1 MSVSNTNPATK
12 INVGGVAAFGQS
24 LAILNPE
31 LSPCGER
38 YAFDQYGRPAPPDS
52 LDTTSCPGRFD
63 PSERIEV
70 ENSLRS
76 YLSPRYYSL
85 PKGVNQGTDT
95 MFGRGTSKGR
105 NYLDTDLVQTDVNN
119 YLTDSGAL
127 GEQGG
132 KYAVAPKSY
141 LHYENHYSR
150 Y

>member
-1 MSVSNTNPATK
+1 MVAENIPSNK

-24 LAILNPE
+24 LAILHPE

-38 YAFDQYGRPAPPDS
+38 YAFDQYGRPSPPDS
-52 LDTTSCPGRFD
+52 LDTTSCAGRFD

-76 YLSPRYYSL
+76 YLSPRYYTL
-85 PKGVNQGTDT
+85 PKGIDQRTDT
-95 MFGRGTSKGR
+95 MFGRGVTVGR
-105 NYLDTDLVQTDVNN
+105 NYLNTVTDEVNVKALLSDNQALANKAIQYDT
-119 YLTDSGAL
+119 
-127 GEQGG
+127 
-132 KYAVAPKSY
+132 APRGY